1 MRGSRRASGSGL
13 SPRTVALLVST
24 LAALAGC
31 GDTGGPKPAAPP
43 PPEVQV
49 AEVVQQDVPI
59 YLEIVGQTRGAED
72 IEIPARVEGWLE
84 GIHFKEGTEVKK
96 GARLYT
102 IDDDP
107 IREQLAAAQGQLAAA
122 RAQLAQSLTTV
133 AETQGEVAQARSQKA
148 AAEADVARARAGVAE
163 AQAVLAVAEGDVVK
177 FTPLAAIKAV
187 AQRDLDTAVG
197 RRDAALQQVEAA
209 QQAVRAS
216 EEGVGAW
223 DERVK
228 ALEKRVL
235 TTEAGVVAAKGRVE
249 AAEAQ
254 VESVHIRLGYTKIEA
269 PLSGLIGKSLAQVGD
284 LVGRPPLTV
293 LNTISRI
300 DPIFVEFALSE
311 KEYLRLVERLGAEGG
326 RVEKR
331 GGLELVLA
339 DGKTHPHTG
348 TVNFADREVDSA
360 TGTLLIQASFP
371 NPEKIVRPGQFARV
385 RGRVETKAGALLIPQ
400 RSVQELQGQ
409 YQVYVVGPDDVAQ
422 VRPITVGERV
432 GSLWIVEQGL
442 QPGDRVIVEG
452 LQRVRPGAQVLPR
465 EAPAKSSEPYPGAP
479 ASSAPQKGQ

>member
-1 MRGSRRASGSGL
+1 M
-13 SPRTVALLVST
+13 
-24 LAALAGC
+24 LAASTGC
-31 GDTGGPKPAAPP
+31 GDKEGATPAAPP

-49 AEVVQQDVPI
+49 AQVVQQDVPI
-59 YLEIVGQTRGAED
+59 YTEIVGQTRGAED

-96 GARLYT
+96 GASLYT

-107 IREQLAAAQGQLAAA
+107 IREHLAAAQGQLATA

-163 AQAVLAVAEGDVVK
+163 ARAVLAVAEGDVVK

-197 RRDAALQQVEAA
+197 RRDATLQQVEAG
-209 QQAVRAS
+209 QQAVRAG
-216 EEGVGAW
+216 EEGVRAW

-228 ALEKRVL
+228 AMEKRVL
-235 TTEAGVVAAKGRVE
+235 TAEAGVVAAKGQVE

-269 PLSGLIGKSLAQVGD
+269 PVSGLIGKSLAQVGD
-284 LVGRPPLTV
+284 LVGRAPLTV

-311 KEYLRLVERLGAEGG
+311 RDYLRLVERLGHGGG
-326 RVEKR
+326 RVEEQ
-331 GGLELVLA
+331 GGLDLTLA
-339 DGKTHPHTG
+339 DGKTHAHKG
-348 TVNFADREVDSA
+348 TVNFADREVDPA

-371 NPEKIVRPGQFARV
+371 NPEKVVRPGQFARI
-385 RGRVETKAGALLIPQ
+385 RGRVETKAGALLVPQ

-409 YQVYVVGPDDVAQ
+409 YRVYVVGPDDVAQ
-422 VRPITVGERV
+422 VRPVAVGERV
-432 GSLWIVEQGL
+432 GSLWIVEEGL
-442 QPGDRVIVEG
+442 QSGDRVIVEG
-452 LQRVRPGAQVLPR
+452 LQRVRPGVRVLPR
-465 EAPAKSSEPYPGAP
+465 EAPPESSQPTSGAP
-479 ASSAPQKGQ
+479 ASSAPPKGQ